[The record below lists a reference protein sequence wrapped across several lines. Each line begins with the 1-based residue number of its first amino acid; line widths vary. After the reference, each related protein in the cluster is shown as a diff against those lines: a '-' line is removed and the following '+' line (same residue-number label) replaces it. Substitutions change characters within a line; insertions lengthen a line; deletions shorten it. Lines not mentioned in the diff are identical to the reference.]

1 MTMKTINT
9 KRVGDSFVP
18 DMDPYSEYS
27 HPEPVAQTHEH
38 SVDEISDEQ
47 HMQPIDKQQAM
58 KNFNEFL
65 DGFDTM
71 ANVFTEILKRLR

>member
-1 MTMKTINT
+1 MKTINT

-27 HPEPVAQTHEH
+27 HPEPVAQTHEPINN
-38 SVDEISDEQ
+38 EISDEQ
-47 HMQPIDKQQAM
+47 IVQPIDKNQAM

-65 DGFDTM
+65 DGVDTM
-71 ANVFTEILKRLR
+71 ANVMTELLKRFR

>member
-1 MTMKTINT
+1 MKTINT

-27 HPEPVAQTHEH
+27 HPEPVTQTHEPINN
-38 SVDEISDEQ
+38 EISDEQ
-47 HMQPIDKQQAM
+47 IVQPIDKNQAM

-65 DGFDTM
+65 DGVDTM
-71 ANVFTEILKRLR
+71 ANVMTELLKRFR